1 MLQLGKTSLGCLSL
15 VAILSLAAC
24 SGADDPPQDEEAGAT
39 ADELQSPALAE
50 SDMKRI
56 KAPAGMPVPWDQP
69 DSTGLFDERGKC
81 GPTAVANALKLY
93 GISTVSPAKADA
105 DGVHWWIGSR
115 GINIE
120 AYLHDKQPQ
129 LGCTLEH
136 PEEGPGFLRA
146 HVDAGHPVMVWFN
159 MSGGFLGSHWVTV
172 VGHRGAGAAEV
183 AIVMSWGAYYT
194 IPMSKLDAAWRN
206 VYAIRRPS
214 VVCRAQTQLIAR

>member
-1 MLQLGKTSLGCLSL
+1 MRQLGKTLIGCLSAAAL
-15 VAILSLAAC
+15 LSLSAC
-24 SGADDPPQDEEAGAT
+24 VGPDDPQEEEQGAT
-39 ADELQSPALAE
+39 ADELQSPPLAQ

-81 GPTAVANALKLY
+81 GATAVANVLKLY
-93 GISTVSPAKADA
+93 GDTDVSPAKADA
-105 DGVHWWIGSR
+105 DGVRWWVGAR

-120 AYLHDKQPQ
+120 AYFRQKQPQ

-146 HVDAGHPVMVWFN
+146 HLDAGHPVMVWFN
-159 MSGGFLGSHWVTV
+159 MSSGFLGSHWVTV
-172 VGHRGAGAAEV
+172 VGHRGTGAAEV

-214 VVCRAQTQLIAR
+214 VVCSARTNLIAR

>member
-1 MLQLGKTSLGCLSL
+1 MRQLRTTLIGSLSL
-15 VAILSLAAC
+15 VALLSLGAC
-24 SGADDPPQDEEAGAT
+24 GGADDVQQEESGAT
-39 ADELQSPALAE
+39 ADELQSPPLAE

-56 KAPAGMPVPWDQP
+56 KAPAGMPAPWAQP
-69 DSTGLFDERGKC
+69 DSTGVFDERGKC

-93 GISTVSPAKADA
+93 GITNVTPAKADA

-136 PEEGPGFLRA
+136 PEEGPEFLRA

-172 VGHRGAGAAEV
+172 VGHRGTGAAEV

-214 VVCRAQTQLIAR
+214 VVCNARTNLIAR